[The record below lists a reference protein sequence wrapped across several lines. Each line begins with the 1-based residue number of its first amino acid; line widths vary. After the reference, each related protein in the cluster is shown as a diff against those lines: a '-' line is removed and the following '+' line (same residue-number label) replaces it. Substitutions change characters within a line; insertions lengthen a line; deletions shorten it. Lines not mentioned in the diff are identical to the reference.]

1 MKLSER
7 KQYFSIFNIFQC
19 KKINMA
25 WCKKNKYHL
34 QKPEKKKISLSNGK
48 YTKTVTQSS
57 SWSPANSSASLLRKN
72 KISSQVSK
80 SRKQEILNKYF
91 DLLNNNTENYQV
103 QGLQFIYLVDVCG
116 LPAGKK

>member
-1 MKLSER
+1 MYSAVK
-7 KQYFSIFNIFQC
+7 
-19 KKINMA
+19 NMP
-25 WCKKNKYHL
+25 WCKKNKNQL

-48 YTKTVTQSS
+48 YTKTETSNTKTVTQSS
-57 SWSPANSSASLLRKN
+57 SWSPASSSASLLRKN